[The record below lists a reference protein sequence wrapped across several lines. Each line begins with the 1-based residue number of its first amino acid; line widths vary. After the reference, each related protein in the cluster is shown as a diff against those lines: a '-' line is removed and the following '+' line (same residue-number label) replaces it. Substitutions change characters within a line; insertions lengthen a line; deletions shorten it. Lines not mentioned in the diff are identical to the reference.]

1 LSGNDLSLAAVTLF
15 SAFCSL
21 LLSKSSFLVL
31 LKGWCDHLGF
41 KGKTGLRNPAK
52 KTTPATQ
59 KEALVEAPQNKVT
72 WKVPMRNPAKKTTL
86 ATQKEALVEAPQNKV
101 PGKARKQDTPE
112 DDDNDNVPPE
122 EAAKEPIVKA
132 VKTVPVNE
140 AVSDMMTTAAFL
152 GNLIDKEEGWRFNEM
167 LSIRPT
173 EHWHCSRNGQN
184 DRSEGGGIAKERY
197 LKKKLFFFRLTLLLL
212 SFFAV
217 QGNRKEKKIM
227 LLALPTGVRAKVKAA
242 FLRFVTIEDVYR
254 EQSKRGEGNHFLCF
268 FLLRCADF
276 KNIILS

>member
-1 LSGNDLSLAAVTLF
+1 MHSLCGYQKPFRNIETGKKALELWLSGNDLSLAAVTLF

-52 KTTPATQ
+52 KTP
-59 KEALVEAPQNKVT
+59 P
-72 WKVPMRNPAKKTTL
+72 

-140 AVSDMMTTAAFL
+140 AVSDMMTTATFL
-152 GNLIDKEEGWRFNEM
+152 GNLIDKEEGRILTKQKIVTVGDLM
-167 LSIRPT
+167 KCSQSDLQSI
-173 EHWHCSRNGQN
+173 
-184 DRSEGGGIAKERY
+184 GIALGTAKTIVQRVAG
-197 LKKKLFFFRLTLLLL
+197 LQKK
-212 SFFAV
+212 
-217 QGNRKEKKIM
+217 GI
-227 LLALPTGVRAKVKAA
+227 
-242 FLRFVTIEDVYR
+242 
-254 EQSKRGEGNHFLCF
+254 
-268 FLLRCADF
+268 
-276 KNIILS
+276 

>member
-1 LSGNDLSLAAVTLF
+1 MHSLCGYQKPFRNIETGKKALELWLSGNDLSLAAVTLF

-152 GNLIDKEEGWRFNEM
+152 GNLIDKEEGRILTKQKIVTVGDLM
-167 LSIRPT
+167 KCSQSDLQSI
-173 EHWHCSRNGQN
+173 
-184 DRSEGGGIAKERY
+184 GIALGTAKTIVQRVAGFQKKGKY
-197 LKKKLFFFRLTLLLL
+197 LEKNFFF
-212 SFFAV
+212 SF
-217 QGNRKEKKIM
+217 
-227 LLALPTGVRAKVKAA
+227 
-242 FLRFVTIEDVYR
+242 D
-254 EQSKRGEGNHFLCF
+254 
-268 FLLRCADF
+268 
-276 KNIILS
+276 